1 MTLRTNFLPLFGGI
15 LLLVACSGESDDTRF
30 VIPQVEESIDLPTT
44 VKTTSTVN
52 LPSTTTYSLVE
63 VENNEPEFL
72 YEEVSTGE
80 LSTDWR
86 GDLLAELRIAEPDFE
101 TLYIREEWGPGWI
114 DENYNCIS
122 TRHEV
127 LIEESLE
134 EVALDE
140 RGCKVIEGKWYD
152 YYLNKFL
159 DDPSDLDIDHMVPLH
174 NAHVSGASHWPLET
188 KISFYNDL
196 NDPQHLIAVSSS
208 ANRSKGSRGPEV
220 WRPENQ
226 DYWCQ
231 YAYSWI
237 EIKARWN
244 LSVSDIEFDALEE
257 MLTTCEGL
265 PELTYWFSNWLLR
278 KGAMSSQE
286 MSPTENEQVTES
298 EESYV
303 EDQ

>member
-1 MTLRTNFLPLFGGI
+1 MRLRTNSLLLFGSI

-30 VIPQVEESIDLPTT
+30 LAPQVEESIDSPATI
-44 VKTTSTVN
+44 KTTSTVN
-52 LPSTTTYSLVE
+52 LPSTTTYLLGE

-72 YEEVSTGE
+72 YEEVSTGQ

-86 GDLLAELRIAEPDFE
+86 DDLLAELRLAEPDFE

-114 DENYNCIS
+114 DEDYNCIS

-127 LIEESLE
+127 LIEESFE

-152 YYLNKFL
+152 YYLNKFVE
-159 DDPSDLDIDHMVPLH
+159 DPSALDIDHMVPLH
-174 NAHVSGASHWPLET
+174 NAHVSGASLWPLET
-188 KISFYNDL
+188 KINFYNDL

-244 LSVSDIEFDALEE
+244 LSVSNIEFAALEE

-278 KGAMSSQE
+278 KGAMSSPE

-298 EESYV
+298 EESYI

>member
-1 MTLRTNFLPLFGGI
+1 MRLRTNSLLLFGSI

-30 VIPQVEESIDLPTT
+30 LAPQVEESIDSPATI
-44 VKTTSTVN
+44 KTTSTVN
-52 LPSTTTYSLVE
+52 LPSTTTYLLGE

-72 YEEVSTGE
+72 YEEVSTGQ

-86 GDLLAELRIAEPDFE
+86 DDLLAELRLAEPDFE

-114 DENYNCIS
+114 DEDYNCIS

-127 LIEESLE
+127 LIEESFE

-152 YYLNKFL
+152 YYLNKFV
-159 DDPSDLDIDHMVPLH
+159 DDPSGLDIDHMVPLH
-174 NAHVSGASHWPLET
+174 NAHVSGASLWPLET
-188 KISFYNDL
+188 KINFYNDL

-244 LSVSDIEFDALEE
+244 LSVSDIEFAALEE

>member
-1 MTLRTNFLPLFGGI
+1 MTLRTNFLLLFGGI

-72 YEEVSTGE
+72 YEEVSTGQ

-86 GDLLAELRIAEPDFE
+86 DDLLAELRIAEPDFE

-127 LIEESLE
+127 LIEESFE

-152 YYLNKFL
+152 YYLNKFV
-159 DDPSDLDIDHMVPLH
+159 DDPSGLDIDHMVPLH
-174 NAHVSGASHWPLET
+174 NAHVSGASLWPLET
-188 KISFYNDL
+188 KINFYNDL

-244 LSVSDIEFDALEE
+244 LSVSDIEFAALEE

-286 MSPTENEQVTES
+286 MSPTENEQMTES

>member
-1 MTLRTNFLPLFGGI
+1 MRLRTNSLLLFGSI
-15 LLLVACSGESDDTRF
+15 LLLVACSGESDDTRLLA
-30 VIPQVEESIDLPTT
+30 PQVEESIDSPATI
-44 VKTTSTVN
+44 KTTSTVN
-52 LPSTTTYSLVE
+52 LPSTTTYLLGE

-72 YEEVSTGE
+72 YEEVSTGQ
-80 LSTDWR
+80 LSTAWR
-86 GDLLAELRIAEPDFE
+86 DDLLAELRLAEPDFE

-114 DENYNCIS
+114 DEDYNCIS

-127 LIEESLE
+127 LIEESFE

-152 YYLNKFL
+152 YYLNKFVE
-159 DDPSDLDIDHMVPLH
+159 DPSALDIDHMVPLH
-174 NAHVSGASHWPLET
+174 NAHVSGASLWPLET
-188 KISFYNDL
+188 KINFYNDL

-244 LSVSDIEFDALEE
+244 LSVSNIEFAALEE

-286 MSPTENEQVTES
+286 MYPTENEQVTES